1 MSIIKKDN
9 TDSIVINNYKIIDKY
24 GKGSFGSVYKA

>member
-1 MSIIKKDN
+1 MSIMKKDN
-9 TDSIVINNYKIIDKY
+9 IDSIVINNYKVIDRY